1 MNGLRSLVP
10 QTLGLRNRT
19 RRLYGRRGITP
30 IKSKKKRILKTRY
43 SKPSAKVENGISIQ
57 QHTSPRTP
65 GEWSSCDQKEHSEHN
80 QWKGDKD
87 SGDHGKWEDTEEC
100 QEIEQCGNQEDST
113 ESVYPGSLQELQQL
127 SEDAVT
133 LNTNETGL
141 QEER

>member
-10 QTLGLRNRT
+10 RALGLRNKT
-19 RRLYGRRGITP
+19 RRLHGRRGITP
-30 IKSKKKRILKTRY
+30 MKSKKKRILKTRC
-43 SKPSAKVENGISIQ
+43 SKPSIKVENGISIQ

-65 GEWSSCDQKEHSEHN
+65 EERSPRDEEKHSKHN

-113 ESVYPGSLQELQQL
+113 ESVHPGSLPELQQL